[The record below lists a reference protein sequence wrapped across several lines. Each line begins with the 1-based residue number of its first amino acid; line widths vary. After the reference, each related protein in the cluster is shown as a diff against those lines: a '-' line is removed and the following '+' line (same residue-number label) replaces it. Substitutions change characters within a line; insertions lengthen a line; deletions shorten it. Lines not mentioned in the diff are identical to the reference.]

1 VYSNWNYQNLWGK
14 ICRIE
19 KNPIIL
25 SPALFGC
32 KSGKNYVETYIYW
45 VLGEITVM
53 PHKKFQDLNIN
64 KSYFCKSD
72 TNRRNFN
79 WRSRY
84 KNLFN
89 VLNNIIYTH
98 IYALV
103 VCLISKYYEMFAL
116 APPFLSHKMSSQHSK
131 LC

>member
-1 VYSNWNYQNLWGK
+1 MCSQENYIDRLAFSVNFSNCQ
-14 ICRIE
+14 
-19 KNPIIL
+19 
-25 SPALFGC
+25 FGFPVLEYYLVC
-32 KSGKNYVETYIYW
+32 KSTFAHLAYFNSDKNYVETYIYW

-79 WRSRY
+79 LRSRY

-89 VLNNIIYTH
+89 VLNYIIYGVK
-98 IYALV
+98 A
-103 VCLISKYYEMFAL
+103 
-116 APPFLSHKMSSQHSK
+116 
-131 LC
+131 

>member
-1 VYSNWNYQNLWGK
+1 MFSGK
-14 ICRIE
+14 LYWS
-19 KNPIIL
+19 L
-25 SPALFGC
+25 SIFCKFFKLSIWISCFRALFGC

-89 VLNNIIYTH
+89 VLNYIKHKLTKLRMLWTH
-98 IYALV
+98 FMRQKKGRLKCKHFIVFRY
-103 VCLISKYYEMFAL
+103 
-116 APPFLSHKMSSQHSK
+116 
-131 LC
+131 